1 MSLKIHIAPTPP
13 VMGWASMNR
22 YAHELC
28 GISSMRER
36 CLLPLASVDAPGGS
50 RLQRFWVRRV
60 TYPRLIRSRVRG
72 GILHILDH
80 SFADLLP
87 HVPAGVRTVVTL
99 HDLIPLV
106 DHSGLTEAQRA
117 RYFRTVAHLRLA
129 DAVSCDSAATRDEAI
144 ALLNLDPTKLHVVP
158 LGCTELPPPCPEA
171 VKQAQSTQPY
181 FFSVGSAL
189 PRKNLAALPAMLA
202 GLGKVTLV
210 RAGHK
215 LPESLAND
223 IRQHATFIELG
234 RASDAQLAAWYAH
247 ATATLIPS
255 THEGFGLP
263 VLEAMQL
270 GCPVVCARATSLPE
284 VGGHAALYFDLDDLP
299 SGNAACCLLLND
311 TAERQRRSEASRAH
325 VKDFSWQA
333 HWNGLQ
339 RIYQSLS

>member
-1 MSLKIHIAPTPP
+1 MKIHIAPTPF
-13 VMGWASMNR
+13 VMGWESMNR
-22 YAHELC
+22 YAHELSRVS
-28 GISSMRER
+28 GITP
-36 CLLPLASVDAPGGS
+36 LLPLRPVNTPPGS
-50 RLQRFWVRRV
+50 RWQRLWARRV
-60 TYPRLIRSRVRG
+60 SYPAILRSRVRD
-72 GILHILDH
+72 GIVHILDH

-87 HVPAGVRTVVTL
+87 KVGCGVRKVVTL

-106 DHSGLTEAQRA
+106 APDGISEAQQQR
-117 RYFRTVAHLRLA
+117 FRQTVTNLRLA

-144 ALLNLDPTKLHVVP
+144 RLLQLDPAKLHVVP
-158 LGCTELPPPCPEA
+158 LGCTELPPACPEA
-171 VKQAQSTQPY
+171 EKQARSTQPY

-215 LPESLAND
+215 VPESLAND
-223 IRQHATFIELG
+223 IRQHATLIELG
-234 RASDAQLAAWYAH
+234 RASDAELAAWYAH

-284 VGGHAALYFDLDDLP
+284 VGGDAALYFDLDDLP
-299 SGNAACCLLLND
+299 AGNAACRLLFND
-311 TAERQRRSEASRAH
+311 ATERQRRSEASRVH
-325 VKDFSWQA
+325 VKEFSWQA

>member
-1 MSLKIHIAPTPP
+1 MSMKIHIAPTPF
-13 VMGWASMNR
+13 VMGWESMNR
-22 YAHELC
+22 YAHELSRVS
-28 GISSMRER
+28 GITP
-36 CLLPLASVDAPGGS
+36 LLPLRPVNTPPGS
-50 RLQRFWVRRV
+50 RWQRLWARRV
-60 TYPRLIRSRVRG
+60 SYPTILRSRVRD
-72 GILHILDH
+72 GIVHILDH

-87 HVPAGVRTVVTL
+87 KVRCGVRKVVTL

-106 DHSGLTEAQRA
+106 APDGISEAQQQR
-117 RYFRTVAHLRLA
+117 FRQTVTNLRLA

-144 ALLNLDPTKLHVVP
+144 RLLQLDPVKLHVVP
-158 LGCTELPPPCPEA
+158 LGCTELPPACPEA
-171 VKQAQSTQPY
+171 EKKARSTQPY

-202 GLGKVTLV
+202 GLCKVTLV

-215 LPESLAND
+215 LPESLANE
-223 IRQHATFIELG
+223 IRQHATLIELG
-234 RASDAQLAAWYAH
+234 RASDAELAAWYAH

-270 GCPVVCARATSLPE
+270 GCPVVCSRATSLPE
-284 VGGHAALYFDLDDLP
+284 VGGDAALYFDLDDLP
-299 SGNAACCLLLND
+299 AGNAACRLLLND

>member
-1 MSLKIHIAPTPP
+1 MSLNIHIAPTPF
-13 VMGWASMNR
+13 VMGWESMNR
-22 YAHELC
+22 YAHELSRVS
-28 GISSMRER
+28 GITP
-36 CLLPLASVDAPGGS
+36 LLPLRPVNTPPGS
-50 RLQRFWVRRV
+50 RWQRLWARRV
-60 TYPRLIRSRVRG
+60 SYPTILRSRVRD
-72 GILHILDH
+72 GIVHILDH

-87 HVPAGVRTVVTL
+87 KVRCGVRKVVTL

-106 DHSGLTEAQRA
+106 APDGISEAQQQR
-117 RYFRTVAHLRLA
+117 FRQTVTNLRLA
-129 DAVSCDSAATRDEAI
+129 DAVSCDSAATRNEAI
-144 ALLNLDPTKLHVVP
+144 RLLQLDPAKLHVVP
-158 LGCTELPPPCPEA
+158 LGCTELPPACPEA
-171 VKQAQSTQPY
+171 QKQARGTQPY

-215 LPESLAND
+215 LPESLANE
-223 IRQHATFIELG
+223 IRQHATLIELG
-234 RASDAQLAAWYAH
+234 RASDAELAAWYAH

-284 VGGHAALYFDLDDLP
+284 VGGDAALYFDLDNLP
-299 SGNAACCLLLND
+299 AGNAACRLLLND
-311 TAERQRRSEASRAH
+311 AAERQRRAEASRAH

>member
-1 MSLKIHIAPTPP
+1 MPLDLHIAPTPP

-28 GISSMRER
+28 AVSGMRDR
-36 CLLPLASVDAPGGS
+36 FILPPGTVDAPGGH
-50 RLQRFWVRRV
+50 RLFRIWMRRFK
-60 TYPRLIRSRVRG
+60 YPRLIRSLRG

-87 HVPAGVRTVVTL
+87 HVRRGVRTVVTL

-106 DHSGLTEAQRA
+106 DPSGLSKEQRA
-117 RYFRTVAHLRLA
+117 RFGRTVAHLHLA
-129 DAVSCDSAATRDEAI
+129 DAVSCDSAATREEAV
-144 ALLNLDPTKLHVVP
+144 ALLNLDREKLHVVP

-171 VKQAQSTQPY
+171 EKKAQGMQPY

-202 GLGKVTLV
+202 GLGRITLV

-215 LPESLAND
+215 LPETLAND
-223 IRQHATFIELG
+223 IRQHATLVELG
-234 RASDAQLAAWYAH
+234 RASDAELAAWYAH
-247 ATATLIPS
+247 AAATLIPS

-263 VLEAMQL
+263 VLESMQL
-270 GCPVVCARATSLPE
+270 GCPVICARATSLPE
-284 VGGHAALYFDLDDLP
+284 VGGQAALYFDLDDLP
-299 SGNAACCLLLND
+299 AANAACRLLLLD
-311 TAERQRRSEASRAH
+311 TAERQRRAEASRAH

-339 RIYQSLS
+339 RIYQSLA

>member
-1 MSLKIHIAPTPP
+1 
-13 VMGWASMNR
+13 
-22 YAHELC
+22 
-28 GISSMRER
+28 
-36 CLLPLASVDAPGGS
+36 
-50 RLQRFWVRRV
+50 
-60 TYPRLIRSRVRG
+60 
-72 GILHILDH
+72 
-80 SFADLLP
+80 
-87 HVPAGVRTVVTL
+87 
-99 HDLIPLV
+99 
-106 DHSGLTEAQRA
+106 
-117 RYFRTVAHLRLA
+117 
-129 DAVSCDSAATRDEAI
+129 
-144 ALLNLDPTKLHVVP
+144 
-158 LGCTELPPPCPEA
+158 
-171 VKQAQSTQPY
+171 
-181 FFSVGSAL
+181 
-189 PRKNLAALPAMLA
+189 MLA

-223 IRQHATFIELG
+223 IRQHATLIELG

-284 VGGHAALYFDLDDLP
+284 VGGDAALYFDLDDLP
-299 SGNAACCLLLND
+299 SGNAACRLLLND
-311 TAERQRRSEASRAH
+311 ATERQRRAEASLAH

>member
-1 MSLKIHIAPTPP
+1 MSLKVHIAPTPF
-13 VMGWASMNR
+13 VMGWESMNR
-22 YAHELC
+22 YAHELTRVS
-28 GISSMRER
+28 GISP
-36 CLLPLASVDAPGGS
+36 LLPLRPVNTAPGS
-50 RLQRFWVRRV
+50 RWQRLWTRRV
-60 TYPRLIRSRVRG
+60 SYPSLIRSRVRD

-87 HVPAGVRTVVTL
+87 RVRPGVRKVVTL

-106 DHSGLTEAQRA
+106 APDGISESQQQR
-117 RYFRTVAHLRLA
+117 FRQTIMNLRLA

-144 ALLNLDPTKLHVVP
+144 RLLQVDPAKLHVVP

-215 LPESLAND
+215 LTESLAND
-223 IRQHATFIELG
+223 IRLHATLIELG

-270 GCPVVCARATSLPE
+270 GCPVVASRATSLPE
-284 VGGHAALYFDLDDLP
+284 VGGDAALYFDLDDLP
-299 SGNAACCLLLND
+299 AGNAACRLLLND

-325 VKDFSWQA
+325 VMDFSWQA

>member
-1 MSLKIHIAPTPP
+1 MKIHIAPTPF
-13 VMGWASMNR
+13 VMGWESMNR
-22 YAHELC
+22 YAHELSRVS
-28 GISSMRER
+28 GITP
-36 CLLPLASVDAPGGS
+36 LLPLRPVNTPPGS
-50 RLQRFWVRRV
+50 RWQRLWARRV
-60 TYPRLIRSRVRG
+60 SYPLILRSRVRD
-72 GILHILDH
+72 GIVHILDH

-87 HVPAGVRTVVTL
+87 TVRHGVRKVVTL

-106 DHSGLTEAQRA
+106 APHGISDAQQQR
-117 RYFRTVAHLRLA
+117 FRQTVTNLRLA

-144 ALLNLDPTKLHVVP
+144 RLLQLDPAKLHVVP

-171 VKQAQSTQPY
+171 EKQARSTQPY

-215 LPESLAND
+215 LPESLANE
-223 IRQHATFIELG
+223 IRQHATLIELG
-234 RASDAQLAAWYAH
+234 RASDAELAAWYAH

-270 GCPVVCARATSLPE
+270 GCPVISSRATSLPE
-284 VGGHAALYFDLDDLP
+284 VGGDAALYFDLDDLP
-299 SGNAACCLLLND
+299 AGNAACRLLLND
-311 TAERQRRSEASRAH
+311 ADERQRRCAASRAH

>member
-1 MSLKIHIAPTPP
+1 MSMKIHIAPTPF
-13 VMGWASMNR
+13 VMGWESMNR
-22 YAHELC
+22 YAHELSRVS
-28 GISSMRER
+28 GITP
-36 CLLPLASVDAPGGS
+36 LLPLRPVNTPPGS
-50 RLQRFWVRRV
+50 RWQRLWARRV
-60 TYPRLIRSRVRG
+60 SYPTILRSRVRD
-72 GILHILDH
+72 GIVHILDH

-87 HVPAGVRTVVTL
+87 KVRCGVRKVVTL

-106 DHSGLTEAQRA
+106 APDGISEAQQQR
-117 RYFRTVAHLRLA
+117 FRQTVTNLRLA

-144 ALLNLDPTKLHVVP
+144 RLLQLDPAKLHVVP
-158 LGCTELPPPCPEA
+158 LGCTELPPACPEA
-171 VKQAQSTQPY
+171 EKQARSTPPY

-215 LPESLAND
+215 VPESLAND
-223 IRQHATFIELG
+223 IRQHATLIELG

-284 VGGHAALYFDLDDLP
+284 VGGDAALYFDLDDLP
-299 SGNAACCLLLND
+299 AGNAACRLLLND
-311 TAERQRRSEASRAH
+311 AAERQRRSDASRAH
-325 VKDFSWQA
+325 VKEFSWQA

>member
-1 MSLKIHIAPTPP
+1 MKIHIAPTPF
-13 VMGWASMNR
+13 VMGWESMNR
-22 YAHELC
+22 YAHELSRVS
-28 GISSMRER
+28 GISP
-36 CLLPLASVDAPGGS
+36 LLPLRPVNTPPGS
-50 RLQRFWVRRV
+50 RWQRLWARRV
-60 TYPRLIRSRVRG
+60 SYPSILRSRVRD
-72 GILHILDH
+72 GIVHILDH

-87 HVPAGVRTVVTL
+87 KVRRGVRKVITL

-106 DHSGLTEAQRA
+106 APDGISDAQQQR
-117 RYFRTVAHLRLA
+117 FRQTVMNLRLA

-144 ALLNLDPTKLHVVP
+144 ALLNLNPTKLHVVP
-158 LGCTELPPPCPEA
+158 LGCTELPPPCAEA
-171 VKQAQSTQPY
+171 EKQARSTHPY

-215 LPESLAND
+215 LPESLANE
-223 IRQHATFIELG
+223 IRRHATLIELG

-247 ATATLIPS
+247 AAATLIPS

-284 VGGHAALYFDLDDLP
+284 VGGEAALYFDLDDLP
-299 SGNAACCLLLND
+299 AGNAACRLLLND
-311 TAERQRRSEASRAH
+311 ADERQRRAEASRAH
-325 VKDFSWQA
+325 VKDFSWQD

>member
-1 MSLKIHIAPTPP
+1 MKIHIAPTPF
-13 VMGWASMNR
+13 VMGWESMNR
-22 YAHELC
+22 YAHELSRVS
-28 GISSMRER
+28 GITP
-36 CLLPLASVDAPGGS
+36 LLPLRPVNTPPGS
-50 RLQRFWVRRV
+50 RWQRLWARRV
-60 TYPRLIRSRVRG
+60 SYPTILRSRVRD
-72 GILHILDH
+72 GIVHILDH

-87 HVPAGVRTVVTL
+87 KVRHGVRKVVTL

-106 DHSGLTEAQRA
+106 APDGISEAQQQR
-117 RYFRTVAHLRLA
+117 FRQTVTNLRLA

-144 ALLNLDPTKLHVVP
+144 RLLQLDPAKLHVVP

-171 VKQAQSTQPY
+171 EKQARSTQPY

-223 IRQHATFIELG
+223 IRQHATLIELG
-234 RASDAQLAAWYAH
+234 RASDAELAAWYAH

-284 VGGHAALYFDLDDLP
+284 VGGDAALYFDLDNLP
-299 SGNAACCLLLND
+299 AGNAACRLLLND
-311 TAERQRRSEASRAH
+311 AAERQRRAEASRAH